1 MNNELLFYGG
11 IVITSLSIIC
21 LLFCIVI
28 NRIRSIK
35 LNHILDEEY
44 GKEKK
49 VSD

>member
-28 NRIRSIK
+28 NRCNTIAAIK
-35 LNHILDEEY
+35 Q
-44 GKEKK
+44 KK
-49 VSD
+49 KKGQ